1 LHQSIVFFNIVIIAQ
16 QGRLSFEATLFS
28 LSLRQTN
35 PYFAGKLFVAT
46 PEVNGLWPQ
55 DPSLQSGPLYDL
67 LTQQGVTFIRF
78 ENREFGLAYPYG
90 NKIEALEALSVGEPF
105 VFFDSDT
112 LMTGNLAEV
121 PFDFHHPSGSLRREA
136 TWPKV
141 IAGGPDCHAI
151 WKSLYDRFGLNF
163 ATSLNPKH
171 PMSDWR
177 HYLYFNAG
185 FFYYR
190 CPKIFGQLFSEYAV
204 EIRNNRPNS

>member
-1 LHQSIVFFNIVIIAQ
+1 M
-16 QGRLSFEATLFS
+16 
-28 LSLRQTN
+28 
-35 PYFAGKLFVAT
+35 AT
-46 PEVNGLWPQ
+46 PEANELWPQ
-55 DPSLQSGPLYDL
+55 GPSLQSGPLYDL